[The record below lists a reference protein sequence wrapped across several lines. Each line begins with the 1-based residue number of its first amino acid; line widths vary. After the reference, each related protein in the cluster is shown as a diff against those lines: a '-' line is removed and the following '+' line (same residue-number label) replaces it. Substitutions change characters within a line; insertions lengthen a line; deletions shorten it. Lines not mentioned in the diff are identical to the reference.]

1 MSKFVKNF
9 SKKMIMNSRPLIMI
23 SNDDGFDAPGIGFLA
38 RIASDFGDV
47 VVVAPETM
55 QSGKSSALTFNAPLF
70 VKEQHPIHG
79 AKVYSISGTPVDCV
93 KLGMH
98 AVLDRRP
105 DLMLSGVNHG
115 SNAAINNIYSGT
127 MGAAMEACVVGIPA
141 IGFSLLNHSMDADM
155 NPLEPFIRKI
165 IGKVLSDGLPEG
177 ICLNVNFPAVE
188 IVAGLKVTRAAS
200 GYWSEEYADYSTP
213 HGSPFYWLTGNFIN
227 TEPDNSDTDEYWLHK
242 GYGTIVPIRPDQTA
256 KDMISVLGSLA
267 E

>member
-1 MSKFVKNF
+1 
-9 SKKMIMNSRPLIMI
+9 MISRPLIMI
-23 SNDDGFDAPGIGFLA
+23 SNDDGYDAPGIGFLT
-38 RIASDFGDV
+38 RIASEFGDV

-70 VKEQHPIHG
+70 IKEQESIHG
-79 AKVYSISGTPVDCV
+79 AKVYSVSGTPVDCV

-98 AVLDRRP
+98 AVMDRRP

-155 NPLEPFIRKI
+155 KPLESFIRNI
-165 IGKVLSDGLPEG
+165 IGKVLTDGLPAG
-177 ICLNVNFPAVE
+177 ICLNVNFPSVE
-188 IVAGLKVTRAAS
+188 KVKGMKVTRAAS
-200 GYWSEEYADYSTP
+200 GYWSEEYADYTTP

-227 TEPDNSDTDEYWLHK
+227 TDPDNPDTDEYWLRQ
-242 GYGTIVPIRPDQTA
+242 GYGSIVPIRPDQTA
-256 KDMISVLGSLA
+256 TDMISALSSLA